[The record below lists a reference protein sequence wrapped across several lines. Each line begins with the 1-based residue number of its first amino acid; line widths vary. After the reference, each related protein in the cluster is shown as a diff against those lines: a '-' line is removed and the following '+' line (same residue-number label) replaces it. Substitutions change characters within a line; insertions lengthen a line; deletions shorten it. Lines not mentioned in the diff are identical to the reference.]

1 VIRHV
6 AAEGW
11 LLVRSRLLVTVGLA
25 LALAIPVSLAGITVT
40 ARQWLA
46 PVVDLS
52 DRDSVV
58 AVLLH
63 PRLSASERQGW
74 IARQAAAHDD
84 WRVTEVPPETLA
96 ERLGSWFPY
105 LRDVLDREGPEML
118 PPLVEVTT
126 HDPDEVSALR
136 ASPEVLAVGP
146 TSSVNRAV
154 GTVARRFAT
163 VLVLIAVALAAS
175 AVLLAAVWVHL
186 ELHRH
191 AEEIAIMRLMG
202 ATEAMVRGPFV
213 LAVTVPGVVAAALS
227 AVATATVVA
236 WLVRVAAPIGVSTPS
251 SLTWVL
257 AAQVVA
263 AVTLPLAAALIT
275 LERHAN
281 EMEG

>member
-1 VIRHV
+1 MIRHV
-6 AAEGW
+6 VAEGW
-11 LLVRSRLLVTVGLA
+11 LLVRSRLIVTVGLA
-25 LALAIPVSLAGITVT
+25 IALAVPVSLAGITVT

-46 PVVDLS
+46 PVIDLS
-52 DRDSVV
+52 ERDSVV

-63 PRLSASERQGW
+63 PRLSATDRRDW
-74 IARQAAAHDD
+74 IERQAAMHED
-84 WRVTEVPPETLA
+84 WQLDEVPPETLA

-126 HDPDEVSALR
+126 HAPDEVAALR
-136 ASPEVLAVGP
+136 ASPDVLAVGP

-163 VLVLIAVALAAS
+163 VLVLIAAALAAS
-175 AVLLAAVWVHL
+175 AMLLAAVWVHL

-213 LAVTVPGVVAAALS
+213 LAVTVPGIIAAAVS
-227 AVATATVVA
+227 AVMTTSVVA
-236 WLVRVAAPIGVSTPS
+236 WLVRVAAPIGVSSPS
-251 SLTWVL
+251 STTLVLT
-257 AAQVVA
+257 AQVVV
-263 AVTLPLAAALIT
+263 AVGLPLAVALVT
-275 LERHAN
+275 LERHAS